1 MAVKSWSLAERER
14 LAQTHFVQAS
24 RDAKQGS
31 MLSAARHFRRAAL
44 LGNRRAMYFLGIQFL
59 QGKGVPHS
67 AYHAFCW
74 LALADVFEDTQAA
87 SALQK
92 ASAELTAR
100 EEILASR
107 LAADRFEQICD
118 LEIGDHFQDQSF
130 IR

>member
-14 LAQTHFVQAS
+14 LAQAHFVQAS
-24 RDAKQGS
+24 RDAKQGK

-44 LGNRRAMYFLGIQFL
+44 LGSRRAMYYLGIQFL
-59 QGKGVPHS
+59 QGKGVPRS

-74 LALADVFEDTQAA
+74 LTLADVFEDPQAA
-87 SALQK
+87 NALKK

-118 LEIGDHFQDQSF
+118 LEIGDSFQDQSF
-130 IR
+130 TR